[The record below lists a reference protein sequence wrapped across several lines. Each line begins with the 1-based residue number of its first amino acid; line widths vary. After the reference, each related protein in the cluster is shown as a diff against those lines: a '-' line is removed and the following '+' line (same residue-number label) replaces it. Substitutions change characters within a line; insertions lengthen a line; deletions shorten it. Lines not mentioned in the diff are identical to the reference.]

1 MLSSNFDICY
11 IILNWTIICLFWDSG
26 FFWRL
31 QLSPVRGFERKFWLI
46 LHNANSW
53 HCRTVTLVLLQ
64 PHSRLLWLGWV
75 SCPTAYWNTADIM
88 YPRYSKFMAILI
100 SHYFLLLNREEQ
112 VKEQGHHYC
121 TSFSNNASLF
131 SCIWCHSQGMPR
143 FSVIRPYLF
152 VPVFNF
158 QQSDFKV

>member
-1 MLSSNFDICY
+1 MAGCAGRETL
-11 IILNWTIICLFWDSG
+11 LFWDSG
-26 FFWRL
+26 FFLKASVITSERL
-31 QLSPVRGFERKFWLI
+31 WEKI
-46 LHNANSW
+46 LVNFAECQ

-64 PHSRLLWLGWV
+64 PHSRLLWLGCI
-75 SCPTAYWNTADIM
+75 SCLTAFSNTADIM
-88 YPRYSKFMAILI
+88 YPRYSKFMAIFI

-112 VKEQGHHYC
+112 VKGQGHHYC

-143 FSVIRPYLF
+143 FSDIWPYLF
-152 VPVFNF
+152 FPVFNF